1 MFQIEQE
8 LYENGHRYIAC
19 IDEVGRGCLYGEVVA
34 AAIIL
39 PPFYTIEG
47 SGDSKKLSAKKR
59 ALLYNYII
67 NNSLGVG
74 FGSVNA
80 QIVDRINIKQAT
92 RLAMKKAL
100 ENLLANL
107 KESIMPS
114 IVLIDAETIET
125 NIAQRSIINGDN
137 LVHGIGA
144 ASIVAK
150 VYRDRLC
157 VEWDKFHP
165 GYDLLNN
172 KGYGTKTHIQA
183 IRELGPTVNHRKTFI
198 KKILEGK

>member
-8 LYENGHRYIAC
+8 LYKNGHKYIAC

-39 PPFYTIEG
+39 PPLYTIEG
-47 SGDSKKLSAKKR
+47 SKDSKKLSPKKR
-59 ALLYNYII
+59 EFLYNYII
-67 NNSLGVG
+67 KDSIG
-74 FGSVNA
+74 FGLGCVSSD
-80 QIVDRINIKQAT
+80 IIDKINIKQAT

-100 ENLLANL
+100 ENLIYNL
-107 KESIMPS
+107 KDNIVPS

-125 NIAQRSIINGDN
+125 NIKQRSIIDGDN

-157 VEWDKFHP
+157 IDWDKIHP
-165 GYDLLNN
+165 GYDLYKN

-183 IRELGPTVNHRKTFI
+183 IKELGATAYHRKTFI